1 MISHAITVRMHG
13 HYLVDGPSRSPAV
26 GVLVGCHGYMESAAI
41 QMERLQAIPGGE
53 AWVHVSVQGLH
64 RFYHGR
70 TSDVVASWMTSQDR
84 ELAIR
89 DNTDYLNAVV
99 DAVLAETP
107 AGLLVFA
114 GFSQGVGMAFRAAG
128 ASTHPVAAVLALGGD
143 VPPELTHERLAR
155 IPRVLYGRGDR
166 DGDRKSVV

>member
-64 RFYHGR
+64 RPIPPPPPPHLPRGDGR
-70 TSDVVASWMTSQDR
+70 GWAGRGGWAAPAR
-84 ELAIR
+84 ILP
-89 DNTDYLNAVV
+89 V
-99 DAVLAETP
+99 D
-107 AGLLVFA
+107 
-114 GFSQGVGMAFRAAG
+114 RAAG
-128 ASTHPVAAVLALGGD
+128 
-143 VPPELTHERLAR
+143 R
-155 IPRVLYGRGDR
+155 
-166 DGDRKSVV
+166 